1 LPAGKSARI
10 FLLVLFFGGSRG
22 QKAGKKMM
30 VRAKSGQKKER
41 IRNTGVGQRIYIHHS
56 LLIYFAA
63 IAPPLP
69 SIKSRPTFATIGRHL
84 RQHLPLSA
92 AVHSTL
98 PSVAVV
104 RLFS

>member
-1 LPAGKSARI
+1 LAGATGKKRA
-10 FLLVLFFGGSRG
+10 
-22 QKAGKKMM
+22 KKMM

-41 IRNTGVGQRIYIHHS
+41 IRNTGVGQRILYIHHS

-63 IAPPLP
+63 IAPPLL

-104 RLFS
+104 RLFF